1 MGMDSA
7 AIMTFVSLAIVSEI
21 SKVWKSQK
29 NFWMNVEV
37 VVWEILKLM
46 YSLFSKL
53 AHFGELKKIICSKK
67 RANFAR
73 ISPWCDPT
81 FTPTTLC

>member
-1 MGMDSA
+1 MDSF
-7 AIMTFVSLAIVSEI
+7 AIMTFLFFAIVSEI

-53 AHFGELKKIICSKK
+53 AHFREAQINGDKNK
-67 RANFAR
+67 
-73 ISPWCDPT
+73 T
-81 FTPTTLC
+81 V

>member
-7 AIMTFVSLAIVSEI
+7 AIMTFVSFAIVSEI

-29 NFWMNVEV
+29 KFLNECWNVEV

-53 AHFGELKKIICSKK
+53 AHFAEAKINGGKNK
-67 RANFAR
+67 TVKLAR
-73 ISPWCDPT
+73 KCEQI
-81 FTPTTLC
+81 